1 MICWILRSLLLL
13 LWWWLLLLS
22 LSRWEL
28 SILLSI
34 MWPTWYLLWWPLLS
48 RLLLVL
54 SLHGWSSTHLLLLLL
69 LRPSPLTTLNRWPIR
84 LLPLLLL
91 W

>member
-34 MWPTWYLLWWPLLS
+34 WPTWSLLWWPLLS

-69 LRPSPLTTLNRWPIR
+69 LRPSPLTSLNRWPIR